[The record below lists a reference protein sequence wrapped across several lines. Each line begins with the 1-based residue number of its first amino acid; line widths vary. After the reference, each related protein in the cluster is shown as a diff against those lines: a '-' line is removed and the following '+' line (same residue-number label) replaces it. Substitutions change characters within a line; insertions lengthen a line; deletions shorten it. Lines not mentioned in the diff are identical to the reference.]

1 MHVIG
6 TAGHVDHGKSTLIEA
21 LTNVHPDRLEEEQ
34 ERKMSIVLGFSSL
47 ELPSGEMISIVDVP
61 GHRDFIENMLS
72 GIGAIDAALFVV
84 AADEGVMPQTEEH
97 LAILDLLE
105 IPAGVVALTKI
116 DLVEDEE
123 WLDLV
128 ELDLQETLENTVL
141 ENAPILR
148 VSGKTGKGLDALLN
162 ALSETIAARPPRPD
176 LGRPR
181 LSVDRSF
188 TVAGFGTVVTGTLLD
203 GSFRTGEEIVV
214 LPQGREGRIRGLQ
227 THNQDREAV
236 QPGTRTAVNISGID
250 AGQIQRGDVIA
261 HPEDYR
267 PTRRIDVRFRLLKD
281 VIKPLTHN
289 MEAKLFLGADEVMA
303 RVRLLGAEQLLPGQ
317 EGWLQLEVPEPVV
330 TLRGEHYILRR
341 PSPSETM
348 GGGVVLDSHP
358 DYRHRRFDER
368 VLSRLEALAGGDP
381 EDVLREV
388 LLSEGVI
395 PWDDLI
401 ERASLTDEKA
411 RKVLET
417 LLEDDRAVLLD
428 DEHALPFVAH
438 KPHWQ
443 ELLRE
448 TLDRI
453 ERYHQRYPLRP
464 GIPREELKSQSGLSE
479 EVFDRVIQQLL
490 KTEQL
495 RQEGPILA
503 LPDHEIIFSEEQ
515 QQKVDHLLRMFTASP
530 YAPPTIKECRAEV
543 GEEMYSAL
551 VYQGVIKPLSSEV
564 VFLRETYQEM
574 VQRIKNYLQTHESI
588 TVAEAR
594 DYFGSSRR
602 YMLAFLEH
610 LDSLGITVR
619 VGDVRHLKR
628 SA

>member
-214 LPQGREGRIRGLQ
+214 LPRGREGRIRGLQ
-227 THNQDREAV
+227 THNQDREVV

-417 LLEDDRAVLLD
+417 LLEDERAVLLD

-443 ELLRE
+443 ELLRK

-479 EVFDRVIQQLL
+479 EVFDRVIQALI

-503 LPDHEIIFSEEQ
+503 LPDHEIAFSEEQ
-515 QQKVDHLLRMFTASP
+515 QQRVDHLLRLFTASP

-543 GEEMYSAL
+543 GEEVYSAL

-574 VQRIKNYLQTHESI
+574 VQRIKHYLQTRESI